1 MLHELLAVHRSREN
15 LRIDD
20 LVHLAAE
27 VIPQVAGRQDRHKV
41 TAIPDTRT
49 LRYYI
54 HEGLVDRPHGT
65 TGPSAL
71 YGYRHLLQLVAVK
84 VLQSHYL
91 PIRRIREVLQTL
103 DTPALEERLQAWG
116 QAIAPEAT
124 HTSEATALP
133 GSKPPSSESTVG
145 PIVAEPP
152 VARLPIPKLRP
163 DRRPGST
170 RDLLRSLEAG
180 PSRGSGAASLPWS
193 PRSEVRAPSGRI
205 EEPSPPAKEP
215 EHLVDSLL
223 DRSMLLERATRKA
236 DPGAGWSRF
245 ELHSGIELHVRHG
258 VDLPQ
263 SPSFFSALAS
273 RLRAILQQ
281 LGREAP
287 EKP

>member
-1 MLHELLAVHRSREN
+1 MLYEVLAVHRSKEN

-124 HTSEATALP
+124 NTSEATVLS
-133 GSKPPSSESTVG
+133 GSEPRSSEST
-145 PIVAEPP
+145 VAEPP
-152 VARLPIPKLRP
+152 VARLPIPKLRL
-163 DRRPGST
+163 DRHPGGT
-170 RDLLRSLEAG
+170 RDHLRSLEAR
-180 PSRGSGAASLPWS
+180 PSRGSGAAGLPWA
-193 PRSEVRAPSGRI
+193 PRSVARAPSGSI
-205 EEPSPPAKEP
+205 EEPPSPAKEP

-245 ELHSGIELHVRHG
+245 ELHPGVELHVRHG
-258 VDLPQ
+258 IDLPQ

-287 EKP
+287 KKQ